1 MLAIVINKRF
11 TRTLFFLLIPWW
23 SIGHAT
29 RLSNTAVTVEK
40 LAKDMNIKKGDKFKC
55 IKDQIESES
64 AGTFIFKRGKIY
76 KSILDDTIT
85 DEHGINRLLGYD
97 YDINR
102 LKEYFI
108 PYISNK
114 RGGYGRKAREML

>member
-1 MLAIVINKRF
+1 M
-11 TRTLFFLLIPWW
+11 
-23 SIGHAT
+23 
-29 RLSNTAVTVEK
+29 
-40 LAKDMNIKKGDKFKC
+40 IKKGDKFRC

-76 KSILDDTIT
+76 KSILDDAIT
-85 DEHGINRLLGYD
+85 DEHGINRLLG

-114 RGGYGRKAREML
+114 RHGCKAREIL